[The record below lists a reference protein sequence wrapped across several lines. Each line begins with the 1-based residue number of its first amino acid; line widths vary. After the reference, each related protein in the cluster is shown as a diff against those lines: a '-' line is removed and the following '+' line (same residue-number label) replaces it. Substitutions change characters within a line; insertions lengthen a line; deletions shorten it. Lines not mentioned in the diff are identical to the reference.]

1 MQIYD
6 GYSMLLLYLC
16 GDRLL
21 KNMELLLVICSIW
34 HGFLWVRTIDV
45 GLTATIALQCADSG
59 GFGDCPDRCRVVLI
73 GERPTRSSPVHKK
86 SQIIIPVYD
95 GTWLWKIGFC
105 RYPLSVYNIYIN
117 TCVYIYINYKLYIDT

>member
-1 MQIYD
+1 M
-6 GYSMLLLYLC
+6 
-16 GDRLL
+16 
-21 KNMELLLVICSIW
+21 ICSIW

-45 GLTATIALQCADSG
+45 GLTATMALQCADSG
-59 GFGDCPDRCRVVLI
+59 GVGDCPDRCRVVLI

-105 RYPLSVYNIYIN
+105 RYPLSMYNSIIHIYIYKH
-117 TCVYIYINYKLYIDT
+117 VYIYIYINYT